1 MSKFELRSDDM
12 KIAKKNVASLS
23 WDKVRKLRRDEVWG
37 VKSAV

>member
-23 WDKVRKLRRDEVWG
+23 WDKVRRAQTR
-37 VKSAV
+37 